1 MQRGFKAAA
10 KKLSLE
16 LRAEVGLKATDQFD
30 PYQMAELY
38 GIQVHRLSE
47 LNCSEEARDHFM
59 DINPRALSGALIPI
73 GSKLAIL
80 DHDGHSV
87 ARRRATLSHEI
98 SHVVLEHH
106 FSNSALLDSSGC
118 RTSDPEQE
126 EEATE
131 LSGELLV
138 PFSAALVMA
147 RKGHDDETVALAMG
161 VSVEFA
167 RWRMNASGARKIASR
182 GRRRLSTSIHT
193 GAR

>member
-16 LRAEVGLKATDQFD
+16 LRAEVGLKPNDPFD

-47 LNCSEEARDHFM
+47 LECSEEARNHFM
-59 DINPRALSGALIPI
+59 DINPSALSGALIPI

-106 FSNSALLDSSGC
+106 FSNSALLDSTGC

-126 EEATE
+126 AQATE

-138 PFSAALVMA
+138 PFSAALAMA
-147 RKGHDDETVALAMG
+147 HRGHDDATVGMTMG

-167 RWRMNASGARKIASR
+167 RWRMNVSGARKIASR
-182 GRRRLSTSIHT
+182 SRKS
-193 GAR
+193 

>member
-10 KKLSLE
+10 KRLALE
-16 LRAEVGLKATDQFD
+16 LRAEVGLNATDQFD

-38 GIQVHRLSE
+38 GIQVHQLSE
-47 LNCSEEARDHFM
+47 LDCSEEARSHFM
-59 DINPRALSGALIPI
+59 DSNPRALSGALIPV

-80 DHDGHSV
+80 DHDGHSL

-106 FSNSALLDSSGC
+106 FLNSALLDSTGC

-126 EEATE
+126 EQATE

-138 PFSAALVMA
+138 PFSAALAMA
-147 RKGHDDETVALAMG
+147 RKGHDDATVASTMG
-161 VSVEFA
+161 VSIEFA

-182 GRRRLSTSIHT
+182 GKKRSDGSF
-193 GAR
+193 

>member
-16 LRAEVGLKATDQFD
+16 LRVEVGLNATNQFD

-47 LNCSEEARDHFM
+47 LECSEEARNHFM
-59 DINPRALSGALIPI
+59 NVNPKALSGALIPI

-106 FSNSALLDSSGC
+106 FSNSALLDSTGC
-118 RTSDPEQE
+118 RTSDREQE
-126 EEATE
+126 EQANE

-138 PFSAALVMA
+138 PSSVALIMA
-147 RKGHDDETVALAMG
+147 RQGQDDATVGLKMG
-161 VSVEFA
+161 VSVAFA
-167 RWRMNASGARKIASR
+167 RWRMNVSGARKIASR
-182 GRRRLSTSIHT
+182 GKK
-193 GAR
+193 

>member
-47 LNCSEEARDHFM
+47 LDCSEEARLHFM
-59 DINPRALSGALIPI
+59 GSNSGALSGALIPI

-80 DHDGHSV
+80 DHDGHSL
-87 ARRRATLSHEI
+87 ARRRATLSHEV

-106 FSNSALLDSSGC
+106 FSNSALLDSTGC
-118 RTSDPEQE
+118 RTSDSEQE
-126 EEATE
+126 EQATE

-138 PFSAALVMA
+138 PFSAALTMA
-147 RKGHDDETVALAMG
+147 RTGYDDAAVASAMG

-167 RWRMNASGARKIASR
+167 RWRMNASGARKIAAR
-182 GRRRLSTSIHT
+182 GRKR
-193 GAR
+193 

>member
-10 KKLSLE
+10 KRLALE
-16 LRAEVGLKATDQFD
+16 LREEVGLKATDQFD

-47 LNCSEEARDHFM
+47 LDCSEEARRHFM
-59 DINPRALSGALIPI
+59 GSNSGVLSGALIPI

-118 RTSDPEQE
+118 RTSDSEQE
-126 EEATE
+126 EEANE

-138 PFSAALVMA
+138 PFSAALAMA
-147 RKGHDDETVALAMG
+147 RKGHDDATVASAMG
-161 VSVEFA
+161 VSLEFA

-182 GRRRLSTSIHT
+182 GKKWSAAS
-193 GAR
+193 

>member
-10 KKLSLE
+10 KRLSLE
-16 LRAEVGLKATDQFD
+16 LRAEVGLNATDPFD

-47 LNCSEEARDHFM
+47 LECSEEARNHFM
-59 DINPRALSGALIPI
+59 NVNPKGLSGALIPI
-73 GSKLAIL
+73 GSQLAIL

-87 ARRRATLSHEI
+87 ARRRATLSHEV

-118 RTSDPEQE
+118 RTSDREQE
-126 EEATE
+126 EQANE

-138 PFSAALVMA
+138 PSSAALAMA
-147 RKGHDDETVALAMG
+147 RQEQDDATVGLKMG

-167 RWRMNASGARKIASR
+167 RWRMNASGARKIASL
-182 GRRRLSTSIHT
+182 GKKWS
-193 GAR
+193 

>member
-1 MQRGFKAAA
+1 MQRGFKTAA

-16 LRAEVGLKATDQFD
+16 LREEIGLKAMDPFD

-47 LNCSEEARDHFM
+47 LECSDEARNHFM
-59 DINPRALSGALIPI
+59 EANPKALSGALIPI
-73 GSKLAIL
+73 GTKLAIL

-106 FSNSALLDSSGC
+106 FSNSALLDSTGC

-126 EEATE
+126 EQAVE

-138 PFSAALVMA
+138 PFSAALLMA
-147 RKGHDDETVALAMG
+147 RQGNDDATVSLKMG

-182 GRRRLSTSIHT
+182 GRK
-193 GAR
+193 